1 MAPSPPSEAN
11 LPPNVLNTGALYAA
25 SLWIFT
31 PPSIL
36 SLPPNVLNT
45 AALYAA
51 SLWSFSPPYCPLFC
65 LCHPMS
71 WIQERF
77 TQLLC
82 ESLLLHLFCLCRPM
96 SWIQQRFMQ
105 LLCDPFLLHIVHY
118 FVFATQCPVY
128 RSALRSFFVNL
139 FSSILSFFLIFC
151 VGNYLCHCRCES
163 IPLRIIFHYF
173 VLLTLLFP
181 LWEAAPLRVCI
192 FV

>member
-51 SLWSFSPPYCPLFC
+51 SLWFFSPPYCPLFC

-71 WIQERF
+71 WIQECL

-82 ESLLLHLFCLCRPM
+82 ESFLLHL
-96 SWIQQRFMQ
+96 
-105 LLCDPFLLHIVHY
+105 VHY
-118 FVFATQCPVY
+118 FVSATQCPVY
-128 RSALRSFFVNL
+128 KSALRRSFVYLFSSIYFVFATRCPEYRSGLRSFFVNL

-163 IPLRIIFHYF
+163 IPLRLIFHYF
-173 VLLTLLFP
+173 VLLTLTFP
-181 LWEAAPLRVCI
+181 LWRAAPLRVCI

>member
-51 SLWSFSPPYCPLFC
+51 SLWFFSPPYCPLFC

-71 WIQERF
+71 CIQERF

-82 ESLLLHLFCLCRPM
+82 ESLLL
-96 SWIQQRFMQ
+96 
-105 LLCDPFLLHIVHY
+105 FLVHY
-118 FVFATQCPVY
+118 FVFATECSEY
-128 RSALRSFFVNL
+128 RSALCSLFVNL
-139 FSSILSFFLIFC
+139 FSSILSLFLIFC

-163 IPLRIIFHYF
+163 IPLRLIFHYF

-181 LWEAAPLRVCI
+181 LWGAAPLRVCI